1 MININLCF
9 SLLDGDSGDELNATA
24 DCIPNRLEG
33 CAKYWF
39 GKDYTNFIVKD
50 FNNLELPYQGI
61 KLNYSVV
68 FSAICLL

>member
-1 MININLCF
+1 MYF
-9 SLLDGDSGDELNATA
+9 STFEGDSGDELNATT
-24 DCIPNRLEG
+24 DCFPNGLEG

-61 KLNYSVV
+61 IKATRFRFEKSVYYK
-68 FSAICLL
+68 F